1 MFNLLKDTLQ
11 GNDGKWSYRRLTA
24 LIFVLLSLYTAI
36 FKVNTDQ
43 TITAFMYELV
53 FILVIMAVITIDK
66 LIVLVKTF
74 KGN

>member
-1 MFNLLKDTLQ
+1 MFNLLKDTLK
-11 GNDGKWSYRRLTA
+11 GSDGKWSYRRLTA

-36 FKVNTDQ
+36 FKINTDQ
-43 TITAFMYELV
+43 AVTAFMYELV